1 MLVDDVELDAVT
13 PADATRATLRYAHS
27 SCASTGRDGVSRDAL
42 VVTLLPPGQGQGPGG
57 GDGRG
62 WTEPRA
68 HESGDA
74 VQGVTPGGS
83 RAWGASRAGSETR
96 ATSSIG
102 TDEKWSDD
110 DVMRVLIIIISY

>member
-1 MLVDDVELDAVT
+1 MLVDDVELDATT

-42 VVTLLPPGQGQGPGG
+42 VVTLRPPGLGG

-74 VQGVTPGGS
+74 VQEYYGGRFVS
-83 RAWGASRAGSETR
+83 VGRVARR
-96 ATSSIG
+96 VK
-102 TDEKWSDD
+102 DPSDVVYRD
-110 DVMRVLIIIISY
+110 GRKVE